1 MNIFKTGKKISFY
14 VKSMNRFNYNKV
26 SIYHNKCINFQKH
39 IKESLITETVCKK
52 TCNAKF
58 SLKSSRVCVFLYN
71 FVLMY
76 VD

>member
-1 MNIFKTGKKISFY
+1 M
-14 VKSMNRFNYNKV
+14 YN
-26 SIYHNKCINFQKH
+26 NKCINFQKH
-39 IKESLITETVCKK
+39 IKQSLITETVCKK